1 MTFCLFL
8 FYILFPNNL
17 VTIIFFPVKQG
28 IYLENGIRPPFL
40 FYRLGKFFLQ
50 VSQTVSISI
59 LSLWLIFGC
68 LVAHLHH
75 DWGGEGG
82 RVARVSNRPFPS
94 SRRPLFQNEGRCSA
108 FDLEVIFHCHANKML
123 FLTNEPAKKAEINI
137 LTARDTTGPR
147 Y

>member
-50 VSQTVSISI
+50 VSQTVSNSI
-59 LSLWLIFGC
+59 LSLGLIFGC
-68 LVAHLHH
+68 FVAHLHH
-75 DWGGEGG
+75 DWGGGGEGG
-82 RVARVSNRPFPS
+82 KPFPS